1 MRHHA
6 LMYILYPCTTTLHSR
21 GVKVRFASARRRSG
35 CNAEVFLTPLGCY
48 AEVTTSWVF
57 GCCVLFFNQT
67 APALP
72 VSTSP
77 CIAGAPWSSAAHA
90 PTASASSQRS
100 HCRRP
105 QVLATETAITKRTN
119 AANQACR
126 GATGY
131 DVRAHTHMD
140 AETHHTPHTSITAVR
155 AFHAPGGH
163 ARPRVIYP
171 V

>member
-1 MRHHA
+1 MLA
-6 LMYILYPCTTTLHSR
+6 LLWLAPLSTWNGSFLLFPLFLPPPIWLCRL
-21 GVKVRFASARRRSG
+21 RRRGISHPPR
-35 CNAEVFLTPLGCY
+35 LLRR
-48 AEVTTSWVF
+48 VTTSWVF
-57 GCCVLFFNQT
+57 DCCVLFFNQT

-155 AFHAPGGH
+155 AFHAPGGD